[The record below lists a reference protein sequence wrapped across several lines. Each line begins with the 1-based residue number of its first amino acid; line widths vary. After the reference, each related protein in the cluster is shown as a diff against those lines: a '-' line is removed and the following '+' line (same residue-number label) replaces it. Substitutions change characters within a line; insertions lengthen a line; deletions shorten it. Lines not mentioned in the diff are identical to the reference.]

1 MITAQISQPAEDS
14 RNPLIKAKLQILRE
28 ITEALMYQISAVKE
42 SRWEVVSEIDG
53 RKRQL
58 LNRLSNFSWEPYNPE
73 RDDPEIYLLQAQI
86 VDLEFQVRKGLEQQL
101 QVLET
106 QMDDLMSRY
115 RRWRKFVEPLK
126 G

>member
-1 MITAQISQPAEDS
+1 
-14 RNPLIKAKLQILRE
+14 
-28 ITEALMYQISAVKE
+28 MYQISAVKE

>member
-1 MITAQISQPAEDS
+1 MTTNSPAAAEDT
-14 RNPLIKAKLQILRE
+14 RNPLVKAKIQILRE
-28 ITEALMYQISAVKE
+28 VAEALMYQISAVKE
-42 SRWEVVSEIDG
+42 ARWEVVSEIDS

-86 VDLEFQVRKGLEQQL
+86 VDLEFQVRRGLETQL

-115 RRWRKFVEPLK
+115 RRWRKFVEPFRS
-126 G
+126 